1 MGKIFYLMGKSSS
14 GKDTIYRN
22 LMKEKKLGL
31 KKIVPYTTR
40 PIRVNEKEG
49 IQYHFTDINGFNELK
64 ASGKVVEDRTYNTFH
79 GEWKYFTVDDGDIN
93 LEDNDY
99 LIIGTP
105 ESYNATKK
113 YFSNKAVLPI
123 LIVVDDGERLMR
135 ALKRE
140 RKQETP
146 KYEEMCRRFL
156 ADAEDF
162 SQEKLIQYGISE
174 EYRFNNENLEN
185 CIEEIKQFIVKN
197 IQ

>member
-22 LMKEKKLGL
+22 LMKEKDLQL

-40 PIRVNEKEG
+40 PIRANEKEG
-49 IQYHFTDINGFNELK
+49 IQYHFTDVEGFNRLK
-64 ASGKVVEDRTYNTFH
+64 EQGKIVEDRTYNTFY
-79 GEWKYFTVDDGDIN
+79 GEWKYFTVDDGDIKLDESN
-93 LEDNDY
+93 Y

-113 YFSNKAVLPI
+113 YFSDEQVLPI
-123 LIVVDDGERLMR
+123 LIVVDDGERLSR

-162 SQEKLIQYGISE
+162 SEEKLNECGISK
-174 EYRFNNENLEN
+174 EYRFNNENLED
-185 CIEEIKQFIVKN
+185 CIKAVKSFIERN
-197 IQ
+197 R